1 VSEVA
6 VPGRTAHE
14 GKPASH
20 RHERAFAPSPSGRCG
35 HARSVPVWARS
46 TINGAVRIRGDGQR
60 RSRSSPTPWTTRTGR
75 PASKRSGD
83 RAEIACGHPPP
94 PTGHK
99 PLGRTVGAD
108 IAITAFEPD
117 MHALAG

>member
-1 VSEVA
+1 M
-6 VPGRTAHE
+6 R
-14 GKPASH
+14 
-20 RHERAFAPSPSGRCG
+20 
-35 HARSVPVWARS
+35 ARSVGTCVGS
-46 TINGAVRIRGDGQR
+46 INDQR
-60 RSRSSPTPWTTRTGR
+60 RR
-75 PASKRSGD
+75 PHPRRRPEAFAFLADAVNDPHWPSGVKKIRRQAD
-83 RAEIACGHPPP
+83 LAVGHPPP